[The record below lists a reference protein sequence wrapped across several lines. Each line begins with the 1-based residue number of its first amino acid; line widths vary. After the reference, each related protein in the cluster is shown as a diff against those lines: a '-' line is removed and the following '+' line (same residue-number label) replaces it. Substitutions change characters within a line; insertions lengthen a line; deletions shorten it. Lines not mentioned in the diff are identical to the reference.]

1 MIFCQTKVLTD
12 IIQQT
17 VNGKG
22 DPTKEDI
29 FAVAKAVGLD
39 ATKTKIIFDEIA
51 EKIIT

>member
-22 DPTKEDI
+22 DPTKDQSEE
-29 FAVAKAVGLD
+29 
-39 ATKTKIIFDEIA
+39 FDMN
-51 EKIIT
+51 